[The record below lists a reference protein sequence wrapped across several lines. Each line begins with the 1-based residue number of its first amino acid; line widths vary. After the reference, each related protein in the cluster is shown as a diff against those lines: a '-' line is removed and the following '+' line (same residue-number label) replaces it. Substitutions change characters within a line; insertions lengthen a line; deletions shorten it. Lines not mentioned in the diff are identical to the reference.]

1 MADKRVGDPPVD
13 PPVDPSGDSPRG
25 DDQTKHTDGGL
36 VGTSTGTLVAEIT
49 RQVLAALEQKKPSPQ
64 GELTSKSPFLHP
76 QGCDQ
81 FNTGKTTGLLAR
93 KPNKKRQY
101 RSSTQA
107 VIGRS
112 RALWPPCQGT
122 VQLSAT
128 VPYACLARGKH
139 SSADQQQ
146 QCLVSAMPGAS
157 TAVSID
163 GSSALCPPCQG
174 QAQQ

>member
-13 PPVDPSGDSPRG
+13 PPVDPAVDPPGDPPRA

-64 GELTSKSPFLHP
+64 GERTTKSPFLHP

-81 FNTGKTTGLLAR
+81 FNTGKTIGLLAR

-107 VIGRS
+107 GIGRS
-112 RALWPPCQGT
+112 CALWPTCQGT

-128 VPYACLARGKH
+128 VPCACLAKGRH
-139 SSADQQQ
+139 SSADR
-146 QCLVSAMPGAS
+146 
-157 TAVSID
+157 
-163 GSSALCPPCQG
+163 
-174 QAQQ
+174 